1 MKQTYNIYQRKDGRY
16 EGRIPVGR
24 KPNGKLRYRSVYHH
38 DKKKLM
44 KIMDSEI
51 KKEQTNPSSPQIR
64 FNTLFD
70 QWYQSKIGKV
80 RESTLAIYRCYLDTH
95 LRPLLGQKYISAM
108 TSERL
113 NDLCSSALSQRS
125 DRTGDL
131 SAKTH
136 TDILRTLN
144 NILRFGA
151 KKGYCT
157 ALLQAEYPRPKPKKL
172 NILRENEL
180 LQLEKVLFDNIDQ
193 RNALGIYI
201 CLYTGIRV
209 GELCGLKWDDLDLEQ
224 GILFIQRTVQRIS
237 VSDQDA
243 KSKIVVGEPKSASSK
258 REIPIPNHLI
268 PILTTLKPYKKD
280 LFFLS
285 DDTSCVEPRRV
296 QNAFHHYLDLAGLSH
311 RGIHCTRHTFA
322 TRWVENG
329 VDIKTLSEILGH
341 TGIRI
346 TLDKYVH
353 ISEKTKRENINK
365 IQPLYSSNLEN
376 MSRQDRELYALFPAD
391 YPQRTVNVRT

>member
-1 MKQTYNIYQRKDGRY
+1 MNQSYNIYLRKDGRY

-24 KPNGKLRYRSVYHH
+24 NPNGKIHYRSVYHR

-44 KIMDSEI
+44 EIMASEM
-51 KKEQTNPSSPQIR
+51 KKEQIKISSSKIK
-64 FNTLFD
+64 FNVLFD

-80 RESTLAIYRCYLDTH
+80 KESTLAMYRCHLDAH
-95 LRPLLGQKYISAM
+95 LRPLFGHKYISTM
-108 TSERL
+108 TSDRL

-125 DRTGDL
+125 DGKGELAT
-131 SAKTH
+131 KTH
-136 TDILRTLN
+136 VDILRTLN
-144 NILRFGA
+144 NILRFGVE
-151 KKGYCT
+151 KGYFST
-157 ALLQAEYPRPKPKKL
+157 LLQAEYPRPKPQKM

-180 LQLEKVLFDNIDQ
+180 LELEKVLITNINKRD
-193 RNALGIYI
+193 ALGIYI

-209 GELCGLKWDDLDLEQ
+209 GELCGLQWDDIDLEQ

-237 VSDQDA
+237 VEDEDV
-243 KSKIVVGEPKSASSK
+243 KTKVMIGEPKTSSSK
-258 REIPIPNHLI
+258 REIPIPDHLI
-268 PILTTLKPYKKD
+268 PILTKIKPYQKK

-285 DDTSCVEPRRV
+285 DDTSCSEPRRI
-296 QNAFHHYLDLAGLSH
+296 QMAFHRYLDLAGLPH

-322 TRWVENG
+322 TRWVECG

-365 IQPLYSSNLEN
+365 IQPLFSSKTGTQN
-376 MSRQDRELYALFPAD
+376 RQITDQHLPLPAVLSHGIVKV
-391 YPQRTVNVRT
+391 QT